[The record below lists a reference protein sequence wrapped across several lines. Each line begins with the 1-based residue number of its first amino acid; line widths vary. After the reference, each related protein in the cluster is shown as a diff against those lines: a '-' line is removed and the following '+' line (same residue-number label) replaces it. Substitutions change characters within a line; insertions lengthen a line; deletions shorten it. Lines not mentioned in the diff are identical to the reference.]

1 MKVCVIGDSHM
12 AMVAAAYHATSN
24 DDMQMVFFGKP
35 GLAVEEVSL
44 DGTVLSFTDKRQNT
58 LLAEM
63 GTPEK
68 IDLSEFDAI
77 VFVAMAASI
86 FSAVGLVSQ
95 HRVAGW
101 PSTQEMLQSTPLD
114 APFKTHLLSQAAMQ
128 ANLVETTK
136 RGATFYL
143 LQGLRHHSQVPV
155 FVVPQPYPS
164 ERVLKRAGKY
174 GVFKRVHWAG
184 EGKQIVASLVQS
196 YIDVFAPI
204 DQVTLLQ
211 QSASTI
217 SKDFFTSDE
226 YSRDGVRLRELR
238 KQGRKDI
245 LHANAAFGERVL
257 EQLKAKMA

>member
-1 MKVCVIGDSHM
+1 M
-12 AMVAAAYHATSN
+12 AMLAAACRAATN
-24 DDMQMVFFGKP
+24 VDMHMVFFGKP
-35 GLAVEEVSL
+35 SLAVEEVSL
-44 DGTVLSFTDKRQNT
+44 DGTVLSFTDKRENAR
-58 LLAEM
+58 LVEM

-86 FSAVGLVSQ
+86 FSVVSLLSQ

-101 PSTQEMLQSTPLD
+101 RSAQEMLQTKPLD
-114 APFKTHLLSQAAMQ
+114 PPLKTHLLSQAAMH
-128 ANLVETTK
+128 ADLVETTK

-143 LQGLRHHSQVPV
+143 LQGLRDHSQVPV

-164 ERVLKRAGKY
+164 ERILSRAGKY
-174 GVFKRVHWAG
+174 GVFKRKHRAG
-184 EGKQIVASLVQS
+184 EGKQIATALEQS

-204 DQVTLLQ
+204 DQVTLLP
-211 QSASTI
+211 QSAHTI

-226 YSRDGVRLRELR
+226 YSTEGVRLRELR

-245 LHANAAFGERVL
+245 LHANAAFGEIVL
-257 EQLKAKMA
+257 DKLKDQMA